1 MYLISKLEVEF
12 KITYPIIKEN
22 KNKEKIFIKR
32 QKKIDQKAQNKLE
45 RENIKFDNK
54 MKAACIIKLK
64 RKND

>member
-32 QKKIDQKAQNKLE
+32 QKNRLE
-45 RENIKFDNK
+45 STKQTGK
-54 MKAACIIKLK
+54 GKY
-64 RKND
+64 